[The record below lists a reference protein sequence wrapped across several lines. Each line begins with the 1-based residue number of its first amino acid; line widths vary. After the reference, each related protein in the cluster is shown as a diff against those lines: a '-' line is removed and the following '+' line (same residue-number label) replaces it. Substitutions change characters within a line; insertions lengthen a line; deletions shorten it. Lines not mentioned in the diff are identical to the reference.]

1 MTAAWVP
8 RRDIVGQAVREC
20 LAAEVPGIA
29 VTTASD
35 EGTAAASSPAPD
47 RGTAALAGI
56 GTISA
61 HALASPMLARALAAE
76 GLGIATQQAFDGPAS
91 LLAADGWE
99 LALVLSPWK
108 RSLTDAGLALSPSAT
123 ATGVVDTA
131 LAVHG
136 ERIGINTNSWAA
148 AAALAAII
156 SPGSG
161 VSVLLLGA
169 GGSARST
176 AFGVRRRW
184 PGARLAVCA
193 RDVDAA
199 ASLAA
204 TFGAD
209 TVPLDHAPEVQPDVI
224 INATTWGET
233 ESSQNTPFAFPF
245 SRLLAP
251 GRVFFDLNNRRSA
264 LQEEALGNACIV
276 MSGTLM
282 QVITHACRAALAR
295 AVKDGKRIA

>member
-1 MTAAWVP
+1 MTAARVP

-29 VTTASD
+29 ATFADD
-35 EGTAAASSPAPD
+35 EGVPAVSTPAPS
-47 RGTAALAGI
+47 TLALAGI
-56 GTISA
+56 GTIAAQS
-61 HALASPMLARALAAE
+61 LASPMLARALAAE
-76 GLGIATQQAFDGPAS
+76 GLGVAARQSFDSPAS

-108 RSLTDAGLALSPSAT
+108 RSLTGVGLALSPSAT
-123 ATGVVDTA
+123 ATGVVDTV

-136 ERIGINTNSWAA
+136 GRTGVNTNSWAA
-148 AAALAAII
+148 AAALAATIP
-156 SPGSG
+156 SGSE

-176 AFGVRRRW
+176 ALGVRRRW
-184 PGARLAVCA
+184 PGARLSVCA
-193 RDVDAA
+193 RDADAA

-204 TFGAD
+204 AFGAD
-209 TVPLDHAPEVQPDVI
+209 AVPLDDAPEVRPDVI
-224 INATTWGET
+224 VNATTWGET
-233 ESSQNTPFAFPF
+233 ESSQVTPFAFPF
-245 SRLLAP
+245 SGLLAP

-264 LQEEALGNACIV
+264 LQEEALASACIV
-276 MSGTLM
+276 LSGTLM

-295 AVKDGKRIA
+295 AVKDGKK